1 MLKGYNRYEV
11 SASANAQSFAAKT
24 HRVEANVPGMGMGG
38 MGGMGG
44 SGGFGG
50 TASAIKG
57 FFDKLV
63 MEGIIMDKDAAA
75 QRRMAR
81 DMYRYDA
88 VCGGAVDLMALLPW
102 SNATLSGVA
111 DKKILE
117 KYQTCVQS
125 MNMMMLMPEAT
136 VDHLVNAQF
145 IGSMQW
151 DANESTFIGI
161 APQDPEQCTFQHVPF
176 YGKDP
181 LISLKFSDGF
191 KQLVEAA
198 KKDPRA
204 AKMLSENA
212 PNLASQLARKEI
224 PLDPDTTVYV
234 PRRTFASQIE
244 PTSFLTRAMP
254 VWIIEKALMR
264 GTIELSYKRQRSIM
278 HILLGGE
285 DWEPTVEEATNYV
298 NLFQAADSDP
308 TSAIIATRPDVL
320 VTEVRCLAGN
330 SLVHTQTGL
339 RAIDSLVEHDKHG
352 EPFSVE
358 LNDVRVKGFDGKFVD
373 VKEWHFH
380 GTKPTFKITTSSGN
394 ELIAT
399 CNHKFFTTF
408 EGELK
413 FKKTSDMLGQY
424 VLTPMLQAETK
435 GTRDLSNIEYTVYQN
450 RKGNIDITIPKRM
463 TPELAYA
470 MGLVVSEGYMN
481 RKSIQVTNTNMDVLN
496 KYVACMAASFER
508 KPSIRVTKEKGNS
521 TFRYIDRSYRRRT
534 YTTKPCYSAELS
546 SMEIVSFLEGL
557 GVKRSIRKK
566 KSPAYYK
573 RIPHAILQADRE
585 CRLAFMAAYI
595 QGDGNIA
602 RKENNSKL
610 AVEIKFFSRSVKIL
624 RSLKTMLADMG
635 YRSTF
640 SRKFYNLYLPTCDA
654 SKLYNELNSYMLEDK
669 AHYTYCDDVRARQLG
684 IPADVFIPFLKSRF
698 VRRQTQK
705 KDGTPSGSFFI
716 NDDGEKVFIAGGWGN
731 TFRHYLRANSYLMY
745 DKFDDNGYRDELNI
759 IKRVSKKLYATL
771 MTLFKLRYRFDKV
784 VSVKPHKD
792 LPVYDLTIRTPG
804 MPAFM
809 VNGVVGH
816 NSASDFWRYDEIME
830 ATSAFKYRALG
841 FNENFLIGD
850 ANFNTMENA
859 LSTFLERL
867 KYLRFVMSQRI
878 FYNKI
883 FPYIAKQNDFKI
895 KGDPK
900 PIEVTGYYEDNVIYS
915 TEDRRFPNYSLFS
928 RGVDTLYCRSQG
940 YVEIGSERFN
950 PAQYHIP
957 HLSYVKALK
966 PEADSAYLDIMKT
979 MEEKGIPIPLQMWAS
994 ASGFNINEVMR
1005 GYDDDIKYRKAI
1017 NAYLKKM
1024 PKSAMKK
1031 ESDEDGAFEEA
1042 SFREHMIAA
1051 LAKDGPIGLG
1061 RRKFT
1066 DRDNE
1071 MRDPDTRKVLSR
1083 RGRAVRLER
1092 LHKNGAEAMT
1102 RIAAREN
1109 RGVNERIQA
1118 AAQRLHTYAGLNIP
1132 VPKSVAAMEKSAR
1145 MKRSHIIRA
1154 ASL

>member
-320 VTEVRCLAGN
+320 VTEVRG
-330 SLVHTQTGL
+330 
-339 RAIDSLVEHDKHG
+339 
-352 EPFSVE
+352 
-358 LNDVRVKGFDGKFVD
+358 
-373 VKEWHFH
+373 
-380 GTKPTFKITTSSGN
+380 
-394 ELIAT
+394 
-399 CNHKFFTTF
+399 
-408 EGELK
+408 
-413 FKKTSDMLGQY
+413 
-424 VLTPMLQAETK
+424 
-435 GTRDLSNIEYTVYQN
+435 
-450 RKGNIDITIPKRM
+450 
-463 TPELAYA
+463 
-470 MGLVVSEGYMN
+470 
-481 RKSIQVTNTNMDVLN
+481 
-496 KYVACMAASFER
+496 
-508 KPSIRVTKEKGNS
+508 
-521 TFRYIDRSYRRRT
+521 
-534 YTTKPCYSAELS
+534 
-546 SMEIVSFLEGL
+546 
-557 GVKRSIRKK
+557 
-566 KSPAYYK
+566 
-573 RIPHAILQADRE
+573 
-585 CRLAFMAAYI
+585 
-595 QGDGNIA
+595 
-602 RKENNSKL
+602 
-610 AVEIKFFSRSVKIL
+610 
-624 RSLKTMLADMG
+624 
-635 YRSTF
+635 
-640 SRKFYNLYLPTCDA
+640 
-654 SKLYNELNSYMLEDK
+654 
-669 AHYTYCDDVRARQLG
+669 
-684 IPADVFIPFLKSRF
+684 
-698 VRRQTQK
+698 
-705 KDGTPSGSFFI
+705 
-716 NDDGEKVFIAGGWGN
+716 
-731 TFRHYLRANSYLMY
+731 
-745 DKFDDNGYRDELNI
+745 
-759 IKRVSKKLYATL
+759 
-771 MTLFKLRYRFDKV
+771 
-784 VSVKPHKD
+784 
-792 LPVYDLTIRTPG
+792 
-804 MPAFM
+804 
-809 VNGVVGH
+809 
-816 NSASDFWRYDEIME
+816 ASDFWRYDEIME

-841 FNENFLIGD
+841 FNENFLTGD
-850 ANFNTMENA
+850 ASFNTMENA